1 MSCLPFNTRAKC
13 NIRHTGV
20 KKYSLN
26 DLYKHCSLNK
36 YAFSILVLLVCKRHR
51 YSHVTQEV
59 VFMLRE
65 HREVQ
70 RETNTVSKGQDIK
83 EHWKTIYH
91 HSDIK
96 VAPVTHKQLQ

>member
-1 MSCLPFNTRAKC
+1 
-13 NIRHTGV
+13 
-20 KKYSLN
+20 
-26 DLYKHCSLNK
+26 
-36 YAFSILVLLVCKRHR
+36 
-51 YSHVTQEV
+51 
-59 VFMLRE
+59 MLRE